1 MEFSEAIYRIESDN
15 ERNTLLLE
23 VKRDNEAGWQTCF
36 EYPKSLDYAVHTYFA
51 ASGTQSRR
59 RAVNI
64 NKIMFYDNEELI
76 EGEEDFQQNFNE
88 KAYRDYAGTANDLLH
103 MGNVDG
109 VILLDEKKGRDSY
122 NDKLLKYNSKYAQLV
137 GK

>member
-1 MEFSEAIYRIESDN
+1 
-15 ERNTLLLE
+15 
-23 VKRDNEAGWQTCF
+23 
-36 EYPKSLDYAVHTYFA
+36 
-51 ASGTQSRR
+51 
-59 RAVNI
+59 
-64 NKIMFYDNEELI
+64 MFYDNEELI
-76 EGEEDFQQNFNE
+76 EGEEDFQQNFND